1 MVSKE
6 GRPAA
11 GGGVLPPSGAAEKGV
26 VAAPATKPGLW
37 ARLRALADAHP
48 RLLTW
53 LVLAVGMVAILL
65 WASRSEPLLLHQR
78 LVLVVATIA
87 LAGLCAWIIHWE

>member
-1 MVSKE
+1 MASKE

-11 GGGVLPPSGAAEKGV
+11 GGQLLPPSGPAEKGV
-26 VAAPATKPGLW
+26 VGAPVTRPGLW

-48 RLLTW
+48 RLFTW

>member
-1 MVSKE
+1 VSKE
-6 GRPAA
+6 GCPAA
-11 GGGVLPPSGAAEKGV
+11 GSGAPPSSGSVEEGK
-26 VAAPATKPGLW
+26 VAVPVTKPGLW
-37 ARLRALADAHP
+37 ARLRALADVHP
-48 RLLTW
+48 RLFTW

-78 LVLVVATIA
+78 LVLVVATVG